1 MHEHVLPA
9 APWNPLSSNK
19 PPLIIDKASMTIAI
33 DETDHREAIRETMFF
48 YAKEAEYP
56 FGKHGWKSAKGGRYE
71 SALQVHAPN
80 PSGHIGGKWSKESV
94 LVQCNPKNGKG
105 GFLRLEWN
113 PAKWRELGAVAHLW
127 GKLEEIMCSPPNFD
141 EFLLAAKVTR
151 LDLAIDI
158 EGVRPDDCA
167 WELPKAS
174 YRNNIMRA
182 GKLQTQDPWKQQNG
196 QDKGTGSHLR
206 QGR

>member
-1 MHEHVLPA
+1 
-9 APWNPLSSNK
+9 
-19 PPLIIDKASMTIAI
+19 
-33 DETDHREAIRETMFF
+33 MFF

-56 FGKHGWKSAKGGRYE
+56 FGNYGWRSAKGDGMNPPSKFTPLTLRAISVANGRR
-71 SALQVHAPN
+71 
-80 PSGHIGGKWSKESV
+80 KFV

-113 PAKWRELGAVAHLW
+113 PAKWTELGATAHLW
-127 GKLEEIMCSPPNFD
+127 GKLEEIMCCPSNFD